1 MGALEVLHQLEAL
14 GVSLEVAGDK
24 LRYRPA
30 SKVPPDLV
38 EALRQYKGELLAS
51 LRYQEV
57 GLRPVGDGQPPD
69 LSQPPRTREE
79 LARLVDYLADPQAFA
94 GWLERLMERAE

>member
-14 GVSLEVAGDK
+14 GVTLEAAGDR

-38 EALRQYKGELLAS
+38 EALREHKGELLT
-51 LRYQEV
+51 R
-57 GLRPVGDGQPPD
+57 LRPVGDGQPPP
-69 LSQPPRTREE
+69 LERPPATREE
-79 LARLVDYLADPQAFA
+79 LARLIDHLADAQAFA
-94 GWLERLMERAE
+94 AWLERLMQQDG